1 MSIRK
6 VLVAT
11 DGSDSAL
18 RASQVLADLLSGR
31 AAEARLLVVLSFELD
46 PYTLL
51 GEELADAAERT
62 RMVAQAVEEATARPR
77 HVLEAAG
84 RSVSVAH
91 RFGNPADEILEEAE
105 EWAPDLVV
113 MGRRGLSGPARWLLG
128 SVSERVMR
136 HARVPV
142 LIVS

>member
-1 MSIRK
+1 MSIQR

-18 RASQVLADLLSGR
+18 RASQVLADLLSGSR
-31 AAEARLLVVLSFELD
+31 AEIRLLTVLSFELD

-51 GEELADAAERT
+51 GEELADAQERA
-62 RMVAQAVEEATARPR
+62 RMVARAVEEATAPPR
-77 HVLEAAG
+77 RVLEDAG
-84 RSVSVAH
+84 HSISVTH

-105 EWAPDLVV
+105 ESTPDLVV

-128 SVSERVMR
+128 SVSERGIP